1 MLKVLILR
9 HIGANSCIGIL
20 FAIII
25 GEMDEEA
32 KAKKNRRASP
42 RAPLRVGIDYSYEG
56 VAGAGITRDISTG
69 GVFIE
74 CRGCFDLG
82 SMVEVSFQ
90 LPGSEEPIQAMIWV
104 AWEKKGEG
112 FGAQFLNLNDEAR
125 VEIEDYVTRALIRPR
140 GSATQTLAGSA

>member
-1 MLKVLILR
+1 MLKILILR
-9 HIGANSCIGIL
+9 HVGANSCFGIL

-25 GEMDEEA
+25 CEMEEA
-32 KAKKNRRASP
+32 AKTKRNRRASP

-69 GVFIE
+69 GVFVE
-74 CRGCFDLG
+74 CRGCFELG

-104 AWEKKGEG
+104 AWERKGEG
-112 FGAQFLNLNDEAR
+112 FGSQFLNLNDEAR
-125 VEIEDYVTRALIRPR
+125 AIIEDYVTRTLIRPR
-140 GSATQTLAGSA
+140 GSAAQTLAGSA